1 MRLGMP
7 SYELVSPLRIAG
19 RESATALLCFGKLSF
34 AFPES
39 DSLLHAV
46 IKAVTLNNKKILFIV
61 ASLLHGFNNVASFQN
76 GFTEKLIRKL
86 YCR

>member
-1 MRLGMP
+1 MRFGMP

-34 AFPES
+34 ALPES
-39 DSLLHAV
+39 FSLLHA
-46 IKAVTLNNKKILFIV
+46 INSAVTLSNKNIVFIV

-76 GFTEKLIRKL
+76 GFTEELVRML